1 MKVVIIGETCIDKFI
16 YGDVKRFSPE
26 APVPVL
32 TSIKTHTNLGMSGN
46 VVSNVRALYPNSKIT
61 HIHQQKNITKT
72 RYVDEKSN
80 HMFLRVDEGEDKID
94 MIDWNMNMDAIL
106 GKADVVIVS
115 DYNKGFLSNYHL
127 QSIAKKSKLSI
138 LDTKRKLNKD
148 TYKDFTFIKLN
159 QNEFDNNSD
168 IEHPNTIV
176 TLGAEG
182 AYWNG
187 KIIPQNNPQQTIDV
201 SGAGD
206 TFTSAFITNYFIH
219 KDIEN
224 AITFANTI
232 AGKVVTKRGVVTPV

>member
-80 HMFLRVDEGEDKID
+80 HMFLRVDEGEDEVD
-94 MIDWNMNMDAIL
+94 MIDWNMDMDTIL
-106 GKADVVIVS
+106 GKADIVIVS

-127 QSIAKKSKLSI
+127 QAIAKKSKLSI
-138 LDTKRKLNKD
+138 LDTKRRLNQN

-159 QNEFDNNSD
+159 QSEFDNNSD
-168 IEHPNTIV
+168 IDHLDVIV